1 MTTHLPGVGKKTSA
15 VSASGRTFRA
25 TGSRIHHIQAAWAVN
40 QEEQS

>member
-1 MTTHLPGVGKKTSA
+1 MTNRGRSVGNRTRA

-25 TGSRIHHIQAAWAVN
+25 TGSRIHLIEAAWANN